1 VNFIDEAEKASD
13 PQEALSI
20 QALHQIRELIHN
32 RTLKGGQVVIEQR
45 LAEQLGVSR
54 TPLREALQRLEG
66 EGMVEKEAGRSYRVR
81 NVDFEEYLHSLKVR
95 LMIEPEAAAAAAAG
109 RVPPYQLEFVRE
121 EINDLR
127 KLPSEHTKA
136 HWRSDDHVHRLIGSR
151 CGNNVLFD
159 TIEKLRVTTRLYEI
173 EDARQRVDRDLEQ
186 HMALVDAVAA
196 GDSALARKAM
206 RTHLRS
212 LISHALSRIS

>member
-1 VNFIDEAEKASD
+1 MNFMDEVEKAPD

-20 QALHQIRELIHN
+20 QARHQIRELIHN

-95 LMIEPEAAAAAAAG
+95 LMIEPEAAAAAAG
-109 RVPPYQLEFVRE
+109 RIPQYQLEFVRE
-121 EINDLR
+121 EIENLR

-186 HMALVDAVAA
+186 HLALVEAVAM
-196 GDSALARKAM
+196 GDSAMAKKAM

-212 LISHALSRIS
+212 LISHALSRIG

>member
-1 VNFIDEAEKASD
+1 LNFMDEVEKAPD

-20 QALHQIRELIHN
+20 QARHQIRELIHN

-95 LMIEPEAAAAAAAG
+95 LMLEPEAAAAAAG
-109 RVPPYQLEFVRE
+109 RIPQYQLEFVRE
-121 EINDLR
+121 EIENLR

-186 HMALVDAVAA
+186 HLALVEAVAM
-196 GDSALARKAM
+196 GDSAMAKKAM

-212 LISHALSRIS
+212 LISHALSRIG

>member
-1 VNFIDEAEKASD
+1 
-13 PQEALSI
+13 LSI
-20 QALHQIRELIHN
+20 QARHQIRELIHN